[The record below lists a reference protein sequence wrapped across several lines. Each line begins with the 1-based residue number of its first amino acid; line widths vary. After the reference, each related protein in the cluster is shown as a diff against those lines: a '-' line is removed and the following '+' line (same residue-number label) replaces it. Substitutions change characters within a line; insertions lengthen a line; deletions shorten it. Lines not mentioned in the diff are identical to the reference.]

1 MSARRAPRRALP
13 GAAVIALGLTAC
25 PAAAQPADVS
35 GRAEELLYRVF
46 VPATPETASFVTQ
59 LIGQQLATF
68 PVGSSS
74 GSFSEVVNE
83 SDPLAPPMRAGVTHG
98 PLFAERTLTLG
109 RQWKAS
115 AGVSVQYAG
124 FTRVADWNLDEMPLR
139 TVTAP
144 AYDAAALLDMKISS
158 TTVAA
163 FANLALRRDID
174 VGITVPTVRVR
185 VTAAVSERENGATR
199 VVARGESEAHGL
211 GDIALRIKYRPGGA
225 GEAGERGLALA
236 GEARLPT
243 GESRDLLGA
252 GRARVTG
259 TVIYTAET
267 GQVAPHVNLS
277 YTRWLGEGTPAALQT
292 MDPVDNVFGYA
303 AGVAVRVSGRVTAA
317 ADFVGRHLVDGGAL
331 AWDERPMLGEGTRVL
346 APRPASSYLQL
357 GTAGVKVALGSNWL
371 GVGHLTFPLRTN
383 GMRPSAGFAVG
394 LEREFD

>member
-1 MSARRAPRRALP
+1 MSARPTPHRAIT
-13 GAAVIALGLTAC
+13 GAAAAALVLLAC
-25 PAAAQPADVS
+25 PSSAQPADVS
-35 GRAEELLYRVF
+35 GQAEELLYRVF

-74 GSFSEVVNE
+74 GSFSEVVDE
-83 SDPLAPPMRAGVTHG
+83 SDPLAAPLRAGVTHG

-115 AGVSVQYAG
+115 AGISVQYAG
-124 FTRVADWNLDEMPLR
+124 FSRVADWNLDEMPLR

-144 AYDAAALLDMKISS
+144 GYEAAALLDMKISS

-163 FANLALRRDID
+163 FANLALRRNLD
-174 VGITVPTVRVR
+174 VGITVPTVRLR
-185 VTAAVSERENGATR
+185 VTAAVSERENGTTR
-199 VVARGESEAHGL
+199 VVARGESEAYGL
-211 GDIALRIKYRPGGA
+211 GDIALRVKYRPGRP

-259 TVIYTAET
+259 TVIYTTEMRQA
-267 GQVAPHVNLS
+267 APHVNFS
-277 YTRWLGEGTPAALQT
+277 YTRWLGEGTPAAIQT

-303 AGVAVRVSGRVTAA
+303 AGVAIRVSGRVTAA
-317 ADFVGRHLVDGGAL
+317 ADFVGRHLVDGGSL
-331 AWDERPMLGEGTRVL
+331 AWDARPLLGEGTRVL
-346 APRPASSYLQL
+346 APRTSTSYMQL
-357 GTAGVKVALGSNWL
+357 GTAGVKVALGNNWL
-371 GVGHLTFPLRTN
+371 GVGHLTFPVRTN
-383 GMRPSAGFAVG
+383 GLRPSTGFAVG
-394 LEREFD
+394 VEREFH